1 MIIQGSSEAELT
13 MIIRYL
19 LVISS
24 FAILVTACGGGG
36 VNTEPLGVFNP
47 NPLNNT
53 NTPTASGALIKVL
66 ELSEGK
72 EWAGSPKLLFDTA
85 GSLQFV
91 APVPVK
97 TPAGSAE
104 FMFAKKLAGQNWTTA
119 IQLFVAASPETN
131 ADLAFAVNPAGSAI
145 VGSGFGAT
153 ATLKFVSASGVGGAM
168 VNRLISKP
176 MGKFS
181 DLNLLADGSA
191 VYSTTEAK
199 SETDATLVSKIN
211 QINAAGAVTLVG
223 IGSEPA
229 RDLGSHFFSRTTAE
243 GSLLHFTDP
252 NPLAATNAVLASR
265 AVSTPGFALQ
275 TLNKNNALEAHSA
288 FSTSAC
294 SDSQIAL
301 TRSSSSISSFA
312 GLMRVLETTGTPAT
326 ARCALKFFKNST
338 AATTL
343 ITSVPVTAPESVFMS
358 PAIGLQPFIHTDA
371 SDRSTIVWTKGT
383 GGAAGPGTDA
393 SIDFLT
399 ITALNAISAVA
410 TIATSSTTF
419 GKIVPTS
426 VTYNQNSTGTG
437 ALAFLVSEP
446 SAAPGV
452 YVAYF
457 AKYQPGGG
465 FSAPTRLTAAAN
477 SLIFG
482 LATAVSSTGVA
493 AVVATGATC
502 PNLTATT
509 TGATCTGTS
518 VRSIY
523 SYQF

>member
-1 MIIQGSSEAELT
+1 
-13 MIIRYL
+13 
-19 LVISS
+19 
-24 FAILVTACGGGG
+24 
-36 VNTEPLGVFNP
+36 
-47 NPLNNT
+47 
-53 NTPTASGALIKVL
+53 
-66 ELSEGK
+66 
-72 EWAGSPKLLFDTA
+72 
-85 GSLQFV
+85 
-91 APVPVK
+91 
-97 TPAGSAE
+97 
-104 FMFAKKLAGQNWTTA
+104 
-119 IQLFVAASPETN
+119 
-131 ADLAFAVNPAGSAI
+131 
-145 VGSGFGAT
+145 
-153 ATLKFVSASGVGGAM
+153 
-168 VNRLISKP
+168 
-176 MGKFS
+176 
-181 DLNLLADGSA
+181 
-191 VYSTTEAK
+191 
-199 SETDATLVSKIN
+199 
-211 QINAAGAVTLVG
+211 
-223 IGSEPA
+223 
-229 RDLGSHFFSRTTAE
+229 
-243 GSLLHFTDP
+243 
-252 NPLAATNAVLASR
+252 
-265 AVSTPGFALQ
+265 
-275 TLNKNNALEAHSA
+275 
-288 FSTSAC
+288 
-294 SDSQIAL
+294 
-301 TRSSSSISSFA
+301 
-312 GLMRVLETTGTPAT
+312 LETTGTPAT